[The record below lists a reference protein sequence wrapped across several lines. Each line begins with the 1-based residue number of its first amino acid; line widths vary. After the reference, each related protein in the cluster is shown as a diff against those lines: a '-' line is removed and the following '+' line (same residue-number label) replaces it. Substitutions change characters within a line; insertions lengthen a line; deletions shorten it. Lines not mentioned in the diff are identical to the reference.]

1 MAVAGTPPA
10 APPSPRA
17 RGGSPPAPPP
27 GARDG
32 SSPALASSRRAGIA
46 CAAWRALG
54 TTASILVDEAAALAE
69 ARRELEVE
77 LARIDEACSRFRD
90 DSDLM
95 RVNRAGG
102 RAVAVSP
109 ALIEALELALQVA
122 RDTGGAVLPTLGRHL
137 RALGYDRDFAAG
149 LPAPRAP
156 RILPPAAIEA
166 IALDRAAGTVAL
178 ADGAELDLGAT
189 AKALAADRA
198 ARAAHART
206 GAAVLVNLGGDI
218 AVAGAPEGGWHVR
231 VTDDHAAPAD
241 APGQTV
247 AIAAGGLATSST
259 TVRRWGD
266 GRHHIVDPATGR
278 SCAIVW
284 RTASVAAADCVAA
297 NAAATA
303 AIVRGDEAPAWLAA
317 RALPSRLVA
326 ADGRVVAVAGWPSE
340 TP

>member
-1 MAVAGTPPA
+1 VGSAASPPA
-10 APPSPRA
+10 AAPSPRA
-17 RGGSPPAPPP
+17 EI
-27 GARDG
+27 
-32 SSPALASSRRAGIA
+32 ASAS
-46 CAAWRALG
+46 WRALG
-54 TTASILVDEAAALAE
+54 TTASILVDAPDALAP
-69 ARRELEVE
+69 ARRTLEAE
-77 LARIDEACSRFRD
+77 LARIDAACSRFRD

-102 RAVAVSP
+102 RTVAVGP
-109 ALIEALELALQVA
+109 ALVEALEVALEVA
-122 RDTGGAVLPTLGRHL
+122 RATGGAVVPTLGRNL

-156 RILPPAAIEA
+156 RILPPPGIDAIL
-166 IALDRAAGTVAL
+166 IDHAAGTVAL

-218 AVAGAPEGGWHVR
+218 AVAGTRDGGWLVR
-231 VTDDHAAPAD
+231 VTDDHAAPLD

-247 AIAAGGLATSST
+247 AVADGGLATSST

-284 RTASVAAADCVAA
+284 RTVSVAAANCVAA

-303 AIVRGDEAPAWLAA
+303 AIVLGHDAPAWLAA
-317 RALPSRLVA
+317 RALPSRLVG
-326 ADGRVVAVAGWPSE
+326 ADGRVVHVAGWPSE
-340 TP
+340 TPP